1 MKRKNGFTLIELL
14 AIIVILAV
22 IALITIPKITHMV
35 RYSKE
40 KAVVDSAYGFKNAV
54 NNYYMTELLDAP
66 GLDFNGEYSVIPTS
80 VGAVL
85 RGESEFNVSFSGTA
99 PRGGNI
105 IIDDDD
111 IYGKIQFD
119 DYCVDLSTMVA
130 KKGECSSSLICEYG
144 TESIDYYVLNT
155 VNVTYNEKL
164 IDSCVA
170 IIDDYGFEGDSRA
183 FCKGNYF
190 QGNDIVG
197 LASFES
203 SLAQR
208 LVNAGVLT
216 ENDIPEPS
224 TKKHIIEDDN
234 HNKIS
239 SLEYYLEDYSAS
251 SIGFYS
257 QRYVL
262 NTVSKT
268 LRNQKLYNSC
278 SDYMY
283 DFGFAR
289 DQDDV
294 YNLCTDEN
302 LINSLVVNNSL
313 DSSQISTLVSS
324 GILTK
329 EGNHEVCSDGI
340 TISFNYDD
348 GICDDC
354 YMKVIA
360 SGSKVGSL
368 PTVTGNKEFVGWGYG
383 DDQLVT
389 SDTVF
394 YEDTELY
401 AMWLY
406 SKVTFDANGGVCSDC
421 NDMYV
426 IPGAPIG
433 NLPTPTKN
441 GYIFNGWTRDYYN
454 NVNSTTIVDTDFDLH
469 AKWVQAVEKADGAQY
484 ITDDIKRYYN
494 PTLATECTQAEY
506 TNNTD
511 KYGLTGCLRWNLY
524 SMKNGYVNMLLDHD
538 ISDQYWANQHDY
550 ELGLTRQSGSQK
562 FMVGEGEGSI
572 AVYTGVSYPNTVTY
586 FPSFNQGHG
595 TTARGPLTV
604 LKILKD
610 YTNNWNTGVPKVPNK
625 NGNNGAELTPY
636 IIPFGDEDNSY
647 QIDYTGYKA
656 RILTYNE
663 IIYLGC
669 LKATIVDGK
678 QVSNAYTCPSWIKS
692 VGNSTEYIWTST
704 ASGYMSAYC
713 VGHRRSIEGCYSK
726 YDAYGIKPV
735 ITVDD
740 SIIYSQ
746 Q

>member
-224 TKKHIIEDDN
+224 TKKHIIEDNN

-268 LRNQKLYNSC
+268 LRNQKIYNSC

-394 YEDTELY
+394 YEDTELH

-406 SKVTFDANGGVCSDC
+406 SKVIFYANGGECSNC
-421 NDMYV
+421 NVVYV

-433 NLPTPTKN
+433 NLPTPTKAGFTFDGWYEN
-441 GYIFNGWTRDYYN
+441 GNKIS
-454 NVNSTTIVDTDFDLH
+454 STTIVNGDTLLFANWKYYLDWNSFSFGSHICLIDGNKECFTVISKDDASATLL
-469 AKWVQAVEKADGAQY
+469 ADNNLNPSTGFQGNDGGDYPVAFSSITYWTLNQGEYDYSNIYDPVNYAGLPGTNSYSIAYYVNLYVNNLRNRGASYVTGGKVLTKADYSNYNFAQRFRSSGEKY
-484 ITDDIKRYYN
+484 W
-494 PTLATECTQAEY
+494 LATVTSSDSSKLETMFC
-506 TNNTD
+506 D
-511 KYGLTGCLRWNLY
+511 SYGDTLINP
-524 SMKNGYVNMLLDHD
+524 
-538 ISDQYWANQHDY
+538 
-550 ELGLTRQSGSQK
+550 
-562 FMVGEGEGSI
+562 
-572 AVYTGVSYPNTVTY
+572 VSYYSTSMRGVRPAIIISNTN
-586 FPSFNQGHG
+586 S
-595 TTARGPLTV
+595 
-604 LKILKD
+604 
-610 YTNNWNTGVPKVPNK
+610 NNN
-625 NGNNGAELTPY
+625 
-636 IIPFGDEDNSY
+636 
-647 QIDYTGYKA
+647 
-656 RILTYNE
+656 
-663 IIYLGC
+663 
-669 LKATIVDGK
+669 
-678 QVSNAYTCPSWIKS
+678 
-692 VGNSTEYIWTST
+692 
-704 ASGYMSAYC
+704 
-713 VGHRRSIEGCYSK
+713 
-726 YDAYGIKPV
+726 
-735 ITVDD
+735 
-740 SIIYSQ
+740 
-746 Q
+746 